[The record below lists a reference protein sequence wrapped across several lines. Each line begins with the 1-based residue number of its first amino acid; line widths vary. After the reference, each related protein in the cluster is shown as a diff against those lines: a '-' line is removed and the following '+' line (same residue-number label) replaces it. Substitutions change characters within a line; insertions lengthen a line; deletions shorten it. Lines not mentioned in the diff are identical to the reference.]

1 MERKSGRESERE
13 SERESAKGKERRKD
27 KVLMGQQPPEVNLLY
42 VVGVLARE
50 SRAPQVYF
58 VSVSYSI
65 GFPVLQ
71 IITPFA

>member
-13 SERESAKGKERRKD
+13 SERGSAKGKERRKD

-50 SRAPQVYF
+50 S
-58 VSVSYSI
+58 
-65 GFPVLQ
+65 
-71 IITPFA
+71 